1 MDSKKQSYWTL
12 RRKSKAK
19 LDKQLQSM
27 EALSPSSWREE
38 YGGMNSDS
46 SSTVDDNNDFI
57 DSLSHINEP
66 ECVTMASASHSSE
79 SDTDSD
85 TGSEMHPSSL
95 NDDLATWATEHKITH
110 VALNSLL
117 SILRKHDL
125 NMPKDTR
132 TLLGTV
138 RSNRTKVQNKAGGQ
152 YYYFGLLESI
162 SGVLYRNM
170 DILRNVSNLKLQV
183 SIDGLPLNKSSA
195 TQFWPILG
203 TVQNLVQEE
212 PVTIGLFCGESKP
225 SSLDEYLED
234 FICEIKHLSYGF
246 EFEGLKLTLQ
256 LTSMVCDAPA
266 HAFLKKVKGHAGY
279 HGCKKCIQDGVHLEN
294 RVTFPRNDIPHYNND
309 N

>member
-1 MDSKKQSYWTL
+1 MQGSSNTGVENHCIWLSRLVQCIFVCVRVNMSVLWIAKKQSYWTL

-79 SDTDSD
+79 SDTVSD

-125 NMPKDTR
+125 NMPKEAR

-138 RSNRTKVQNKAGGQ
+138 RSNRTKVQNKPGGQ
-152 YYYFGLLESI
+152 YYHFGLLESI
-162 SGVLYRNM
+162 SGVLYSNM
-170 DILRNVSNLKLQV
+170 DIFLWNVSNLNLQV

-195 TQFWPILG
+195 TQFWPIL
-203 TVQNLVQEE
+203 
-212 PVTIGLFCGESKP
+212 
-225 SSLDEYLED
+225 
-234 FICEIKHLSYGF
+234 
-246 EFEGLKLTLQ
+246 
-256 LTSMVCDAPA
+256 
-266 HAFLKKVKGHAGY
+266 
-279 HGCKKCIQDGVHLEN
+279 
-294 RVTFPRNDIPHYNND
+294 
-309 N
+309 